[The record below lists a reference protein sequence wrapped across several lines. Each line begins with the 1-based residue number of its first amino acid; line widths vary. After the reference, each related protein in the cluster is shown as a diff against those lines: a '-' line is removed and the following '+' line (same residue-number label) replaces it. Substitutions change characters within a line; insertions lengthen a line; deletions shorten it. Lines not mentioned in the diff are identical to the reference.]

1 MVPRNS
7 SLVGGFAFICQ
18 SHLVI
23 KKRTNSL
30 FKRPSPCRSVL
41 LKSLIIRACANA
53 VISSWLRHYTG
64 RHENHTGSIGLL
76 FTHKNSCGAISVT
89 ERGCGAQISKEESHI
104 RIGVHTITDS
114 FACARKSHHGVV

>member
-7 SLVGGFAFICQ
+7 SLVGEFAFICQ

-30 FKRPSPCRSVL
+30 FKRPSPCRGVL

-53 VISSWLRHYTG
+53 VISSWLGYYTG

-76 FTHKNSCGAISVT
+76 FTHKNGCGAISVT
-89 ERGCGAQISKEESHI
+89 GRSCAALISKVEREISD
-104 RIGVHTITDS
+104 RCSQYDG
-114 FACARKSHHGVV
+114 